1 MSMSAKPTSVSD
13 ILSNRVMERLS
24 KNRDIDHEFKW
35 VKKTEEAAL
44 YFKSGHFI
52 AAADKWET
60 AQGFTHGFDPEDPR
74 RAGSLNN
81 LGIAFRIRQNFKE
94 AEDLYQCALEGWQY
108 ALYWVKTMHLAPRAR
123 SSLFHLRMERKHQKK
138 YDDMARR
145 KYENLIHRGRAGT
158 LNNLAELSHS
168 TDRIADARRLYQE
181 ALRECSNLLT
191 EKRDFATI
199 IQRNLFSL
207 SKKKVNQHEPMVSSN
222 GHLKESMFFIAM
234 AEQKG
239 WVVDKPPEFT
249 DEGRLM
255 AAILLM
261 QSVDHSYLNTSG
273 L

>member
-1 MSMSAKPTSVSD
+1 MSMCAKPTSVSD

-24 KNRDIDHEFKW
+24 KNSDIDPDFKW
-35 VKKTEEAAL
+35 VQKTEKASL
-44 YFKSGHFI
+44 DFKSGHFI

-60 AQGFTHGFDPEDPR
+60 AQCFTHGFDPKDPR

-81 LGIAFRIRQNFKE
+81 LGITFRIRRNFKE
-94 AEDLYQCALEGWQY
+94 AEDLYQCALEGWQS
-108 ALYWVKTMHLAPRAR
+108 ALYWVKTMHLEQRAR

-145 KYENLIHRGRAGT
+145 KYGNLIHRGRAGT
-158 LNNLAELSHS
+158 LNNLAELNHS
-168 TDRIADARRLYQE
+168 TDRIDNARRLYQE

-199 IQRNLFSL
+199 IQRNLSGF
-207 SKKKVNQHEPMVSSN
+207 SKKTVNQVDPTAHYHV
-222 GHLKESMFFIAM
+222 HLKEEMLFISK

-239 WVVDKPPEFT
+239 WIVDKPPEFT

-261 QSVDHSYLNTSG
+261 QSVDHSHLTSSG